1 MKVAYLRVSSTSQSL
16 EIQREAVSKLNI
28 QKIFEEKVS
37 GTSTKG
43 RDKLKECLDFVR
55 EGDELVITRIDRL
68 ARSVLDL
75 QLIVKEL
82 NDKGVILTA
91 TEQPISTKDAT
102 SKCFLDM
109 LGVFAELETNLRKE
123 RQMEGIAKAKAKGV
137 YKGGKKKINVEEIIR
152 LKAEGY
158 GATKIAKELNIH
170 RDSVYRLLKKWSIK
184 YNSFLAVELSGSGA
198 MQPLISKRKR
208 QQEIFTQMPQLSL
221 QRQLSKKKS
230 THMPL

>member
-1 MKVAYLRVSSTSQSL
+1 MIEINNFWSVQGIPSLLQKHPTKRATKGYLSGWVKRLNDTSALRSKCSYDTNKMKVAYLRVSSSSQSL
-16 EIQREAVSKLNI
+16 IIQREAVSKLNI

-37 GTSTKG
+37 GTSTQG

-82 NDKGVILTA
+82 NDKGVNLTA

-123 RQMEGIAKAKAKGV
+123 RQMEGIAKAKANGV
-137 YKGGKKKINVEEIIR
+137 YKGGKKKINLDEIKR

-170 RDSVYRLLKKWSIK
+170 RDSVYRLLKK
-184 YNSFLAVELSGSGA
+184 
-198 MQPLISKRKR
+198 
-208 QQEIFTQMPQLSL
+208 
-221 QRQLSKKKS
+221 
-230 THMPL
+230 